1 MLNGIIRAV
10 KTAAAAQTV
19 GTNAQS
25 SISGHKWSYDE
36 MEPSEKKKLDSI
48 QWKMTNKV
56 VKDYITYLL
65 GWKRKKEYTKKLNAD
80 GDEVVDPTE
89 GLSPD
94 TGLGAKF
101 AKNALGGRGFFG
113 RLKQKLFAG
122 GQSNN

>member
-1 MLNGIIRAV
+1 
-10 KTAAAAQTV
+10 
-19 GTNAQS
+19 
-25 SISGHKWSYDE
+25 